1 MHISNIHARDE
12 FRHKSVTAPSCK
24 AMLCGFGMKGYEL
37 ALRFSMHTDDS
48 ANRRIRQLAHKPRT
62 RLSIPHRPSHQPTD
76 DQRAHVLRTHT
87 GSATE
92 DAHHYGCPERVLELG
107 TFSGYSALCIAE
119 GLQPGA
125 TIDTIEVDD
134 ELEDFILQNIS
145 MSPDADKVRLHIGDA
160 LEVMKQWDDNE
171 FDLIFIDADK
181 RRYIDYFNRAIR
193 LLRKG
198 GFIIADNTLWGR
210 TRRGDLPTFLTDAG
224 DNRFQRPRGKR
235 SEGGDRNHTSS
246 RRAHHTAENCRLKP
260 FLPAILQPA

>member
-1 MHISNIHARDE
+1 MTPQIEEYVNSHISREPDYLYRIDRLTNLRMINGRMCSGHIQGRLLKMLTTMA
-12 FRHKSVTAPSCK
+12 APK
-24 AMLCGFGMKGYEL
+24 
-37 ALRFSMHTDDS
+37 
-48 ANRRIRQLAHKPRT
+48 
-62 RLSIPHRPSHQPTD
+62 
-76 DQRAHVLRTHT
+76 
-87 GSATE
+87 
-92 DAHHYGCPERVLELG
+92 RVLELG

-198 GFIIADNTLWGR
+198 GLHNSRQHPLGR